1 MIVNQNLHN
10 KHGLEQMTSF
20 EFSSAVGLTT
30 QPNLINT
37 NCRALFFSNSLK
49 NKAYITKK
57 NYIFPP
63 SIIRQQLVEF

>member
-30 QPNLINT
+30 QPNLINI
-37 NCRALFFSNSLK
+37 RLLSIFFSNSFK

-57 NYIFPP
+57 NIYFHHLLLDN
-63 SIIRQQLVEF
+63 S